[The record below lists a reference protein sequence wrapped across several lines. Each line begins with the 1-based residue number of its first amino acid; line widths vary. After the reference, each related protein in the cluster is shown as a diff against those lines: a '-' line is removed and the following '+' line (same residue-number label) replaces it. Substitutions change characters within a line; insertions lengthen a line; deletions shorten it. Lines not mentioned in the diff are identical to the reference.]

1 MVADLLGKPVLQE
14 IHVAGAKDDPAVAVA
29 AGHGV
34 AAAAGGAEPQ
44 PAAAAAADVVVVV
57 VLYCRHFVAVFL
69 TTPYNDFEPFI
80 LNLFRLFLK
89 RTVPTFL

>member
-57 VLYCRHFVAVFL
+57 VLYCRHFVAGFFD
-69 TTPYNDFEPFI
+69 NDFEPFI

>member
-1 MVADLLGKPVLQE
+1 MLRPQQVVADLLGKPVLQE

-34 AAAAGGAEPQ
+34 AAGAEPQ

-57 VLYCRHFVAVFL
+57 VLYCRHFVAGFFDNSL
-69 TTPYNDFEPFI
+69 Q
-80 LNLFRLFLK
+80 RL
-89 RTVPTFL
+89 

>member
-1 MVADLLGKPVLQE
+1 MLRPQQVVADLLGKPVLQE

-57 VLYCRHFVAVFL
+57 VLYCRHFVAGFFDNSL
-69 TTPYNDFEPFI
+69 
-80 LNLFRLFLK
+80 LRL
-89 RTVPTFL
+89 

>member
-1 MVADLLGKPVLQE
+1 MLRPQQVVADLLGKPVLQE

-44 PAAAAAADVVVVV
+44 PAAAAAAAADVVVVV
-57 VLYCRHFVAVFL
+57 VLYCRHFVAGFFDNSL
-69 TTPYNDFEPFI
+69 Q
-80 LNLFRLFLK
+80 RL
-89 RTVPTFL
+89 